1 MLNDTLFAKTTIEN
15 GLFYLRLMR
24 DFALNIRLSFYIN
37 NADLIRSAEDFEMR
51 YENLGRVI
59 TKYGKISRLAY
70 ENQIFVTNYTL
81 PTERLTE
88 KLFNIDLVTELTE
101 KELDFEIGEF
111 VFPSKEVVDELVML
125 NNDAL
130 VLTTNFIEFL
140 SDISKEIENN
150 NLFSYLYKSLID
162 YMIEE
167 ANLYINILGRIIRR
181 ETGDPTFVTNYVYR
195 YQLIMRN
202 IARFL
207 RNFIDPQE
215 EDIFNKLNGFSKSFQ
230 NISEEYITSNLS
242 PESQSFL
249 NQKTKEL
256 VEEFK
261 RYLSKIIQDVLDS
274 RIHFIIA
281 PLFLDTVYREVN
293 YFKYLLET
301 NE

>member
-1 MLNDTLFAKTTIEN
+1 MLNDTLFVKTTIES

-37 NADLIRSAEDFEMR
+37 NSDLIRTAEDFEMR
-51 YENLGRVI
+51 YENFGRVI
-59 TKYGKISRLAY
+59 TKFGKMSKLAY
-70 ENQIFVTNYTL
+70 DNQIFVTDYTL
-81 PTERLTE
+81 STERLTE
-88 KLFNIDLVTELTE
+88 KLFNLDLVTELTE
-101 KELDFEIGEF
+101 KELEFEIGEF
-111 VFPSKEVVDELVML
+111 VEPSKEVVEELVEL
-125 NNDAL
+125 NNEAL
-130 VLTTNFIEFL
+130 VLTKNFIEFL
-140 SDISKEIENN
+140 SDISREIEDNK
-150 NLFSYLYKSLID
+150 LFSYLYKSLID

-167 ANLYINILGRIIRR
+167 AKLYINILERVIRR
-181 ETGDPTFVTNYVYR
+181 ETGDPTFVTDYVYR

-215 EDIFNKLNGFSKSFQ
+215 EDVFNKLDGFSDGFQ
-230 NISEEYITSNLS
+230 KISEEYISSNLS
-242 PESQSFL
+242 PEIQNFL
-249 NQKTKEL
+249 NQRTKVL

-261 RYLSKIIQDVLDS
+261 RYLSKVIQDVLDS
-274 RIHFIIA
+274 KLHFIIA